1 MIFGFS
7 VKIEIMWWHFDDEH
21 TAFLPKNL
29 LTVVSNEVRKSV
41 LDEFHYFLFQL
52 WYIKCQ
58 KTSFCGD
65 KKAKINDEIWQ
76 RRRTGP
82 GFQTWMS
89 RNCSHTALHSRDAP
103 EYKKW
108 KKMKISE
115 KGFWKLIMIVI
126 EIISN
131 LLLSHQH
138 WLGELITLAIR
149 QLVFRW

>member
-7 VKIEIMWWHFDDEH
+7 VKIEIMWWHLDDEH

-41 LDEFHYFLFQL
+41 LDELHCFLFQL
-52 WYIKCQ
+52 YFIKCQ

-65 KKAKINDEIWQ
+65 KKAKVNDEIWQ

-89 RNCSHTALHSRDAP
+89 RNCSHTAPHSWDAP
-103 EYKKW
+103 EYKRW

-115 KGFWKLIMIVI
+115 KVFKNKLW
-126 EIISN
+126 
-131 LLLSHQH
+131 LWLKLSVFYFY
-138 WLGELITLAIR
+138 W
-149 QLVFRW
+149 QLCKI